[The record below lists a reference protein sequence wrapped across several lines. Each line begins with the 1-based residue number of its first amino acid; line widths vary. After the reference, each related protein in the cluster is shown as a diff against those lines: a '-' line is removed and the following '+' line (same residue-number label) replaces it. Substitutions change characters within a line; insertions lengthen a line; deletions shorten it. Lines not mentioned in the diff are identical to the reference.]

1 MIKINEIT
9 DDNFL
14 ARYKKQVISKSL
26 LPKFKKYFNTV
37 DLEHKNK
44 IEALFSEESLIELTF
59 CGASELCR
67 IIDKIYKQVPSLA
80 EFYCPEYFFVNF
92 ELNYTKSDINELDL
106 RKPENTDVI
115 NELFDETKNNLLLIT
130 S

>member
-80 EFYCPEYFFVNF
+80 EFYCPEA
-92 ELNYTKSDINELDL
+92 LLIKCSSLINSL
-106 RKPENTDVI
+106 
-115 NELFDETKNNLLLIT
+115 NLLIFRQTKGVDLI
-130 S
+130 